1 MDAHGI
7 TREHVMLTPDM
18 VRKLNEDEHTQVLE
32 YEYDTPEKLLSMQ
45 DVARVL
51 EEVRRAHAA
60 LRAQEPGLTDAELRT
75 RLVDGCADVAVF
87 SRTHPTIFAKVTD
100 RTTPAV
106 MLERLQQMMRIRA
119 QQERGH
125 INETE
130 TAAAV
135 DAVLR
140 QKLQ

>member
-51 EEVRRAHAA
+51 EQVRRAHAA

-87 SRTHPTIFAKVTD
+87 SRTHPTIFVKLGHWAIFKSKGVGENG
-100 RTTPAV
+100 PHEVA
-106 MLERLQQMMRIRA
+106 ERIAL
-119 QQERGH
+119 
-125 INETE
+125 
-130 TAAAV
+130 V
-135 DAVLR
+135 
-140 QKLQ
+140 